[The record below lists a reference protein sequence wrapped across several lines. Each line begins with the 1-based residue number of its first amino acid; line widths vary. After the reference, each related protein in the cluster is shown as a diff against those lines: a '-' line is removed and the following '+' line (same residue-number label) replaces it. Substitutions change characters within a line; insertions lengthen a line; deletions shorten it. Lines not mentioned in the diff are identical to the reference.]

1 MRVLLLSWE
10 HPPVVVGGLGRHVQ
24 ELAKALAA
32 LGHEV
37 AVLSRGPMGATG
49 TQCPRAETTQD
60 GVRVVSV
67 PEDPLSLEFGSD
79 LVAWTLSLGHA
90 MLRAG
95 LSLAGAFQPDV
106 LHAHDWLVAA
116 PAIALA
122 EHFDIPLI
130 TTVHATEAG
139 RHDGWIGNAVSA
151 QVHSAEHWLVRSSDA
166 LICCS
171 ESMRRET
178 NTLFGMAGA
187 AEEPSV
193 IPNGIDLSAW
203 PFTPPDRCA
212 AVPKLL
218 FVGRL
223 EYEKGVHDLIAAL
236 PVIRRAHPGT
246 TLSVVGSGTQAD
258 WLREVAR
265 DHKVAS
271 AVRFFGNLDHAGIRR
286 HMRSSSVM
294 VVPSRYEPFGLVALE
309 GAAAGIPLVVADT
322 GGLGEAV
329 ADNRTGWSFPP
340 GDVPA
345 LAEAVNCSLASPTR
359 SARRAKAA
367 RERITSEFDWLRV
380 AERTI
385 EVYRGAK
392 RRCGQQPVPRPALQL
407 PVRLLTSG
415 P

>member
-24 ELAKALAA
+24 ELAKALAS

-37 AVLSRGPMGATG
+37 TVLSRGPMGATG
-49 TQCPRAETTQD
+49 AQAPAATTTQN

-95 LSLAGAFQPDV
+95 LALADSFQPDV
-106 LHAHDWLVAA
+106 VHAHDWLVAA

-122 EHFDIPLI
+122 EHFAVPLV

-139 RHDGWIGNAVSA
+139 RHDGWIGNSTSA
-151 QVHSAEHWLVRSSDA
+151 QVHSAERWLVRVSDA

-171 ESMRRET
+171 ESMRQET
-178 NTLFGMAGA
+178 TTLFGPLD
-187 AEEPSV
+187 EPIVV
-193 IPNGIDLSAW
+193 IPNGIDLSLW
-203 PFTPPDRCA
+203 PFQPPDRCA
-212 AVPKLL
+212 TPPRLL

-236 PVIRRAHPGT
+236 PAIRRAHQGT
-246 TLSVVGSGTQAD
+246 TLSVVGTGTQAE

-265 DHKVAS
+265 EHKVAS
-271 AVRFFGNLDHAGIRR
+271 SVRFFGKLDHNGIQR
-286 HMRSSSVM
+286 HMRTASALI
-294 VVPSRYEPFGLVALE
+294 VPSRYEPFGLVALE
-309 GAAAGIPLVVADT
+309 GAAAGVPLVVAET

-329 ADNRTGWSFPP
+329 SENVNGRTFPP
-340 GDVPA
+340 GDVKA
-345 LAEAVNCSLASPTR
+345 LADAVARVLASPTR
-359 SARRAKAA
+359 SARMAKAA
-367 RERITSEFDWLRV
+367 RDRITDDFDWRSV
-380 AERTI
+380 AEQTV
-385 EVYRGAK
+385 EVYSGAK
-392 RRCGQQPVPRPALQL
+392 RLDGRAPVPRPDLRL
-407 PVRLLTSG
+407 PVKLLG
-415 P
+415 

>member
-24 ELAKALAA
+24 ELAKALAG

-37 AVLSRGPMGATG
+37 VVLSRGPMGATAAQSPLA
-49 TQCPRAETTQD
+49 TTTQD

-79 LVAWTLSLGHA
+79 LVAWTLSFGHA

-95 LSLAGAFQPDV
+95 LALAESFQPEV
-106 LHAHDWLVAA
+106 VHAHDWLVAA

-122 EHFDIPLI
+122 EHLAVPLV

-139 RHDGWIGNAVSA
+139 RHDGWIGNPVSA
-151 QVHSAEHWLVRSSDA
+151 QVHSAERWLAHGSDA

-171 ESMRRET
+171 ESMCRET
-178 NTLFGMAGA
+178 TTLF
-187 AEEPSV
+187 EPLDEPVAV
-193 IPNGIDLSAW
+193 IPNGIDLSIW
-203 PFTPPDRCA
+203 PFRPPDRCA
-212 AVPKLL
+212 TPPRLL

-223 EYEKGVHDLIAAL
+223 EYEKGVHDLVAAL
-236 PVIRRAHPGT
+236 PAIRTAHPGT
-246 TLSVVGSGTQAD
+246 TLSVVGTGTQEQ
-258 WLREVAR
+258 WLREIAR
-265 DHKVAS
+265 EHKVAS
-271 AVRFFGNLDHAGIRR
+271 AVRFFGKLDRNGIQR
-286 HMRSSSVM
+286 HMRASSAM

-309 GAAAGIPLVVADT
+309 GAAAGVPLVVADT

-329 ADNRTGWSFPP
+329 AENVNGRTFPP
-340 GDVPA
+340 GEVAA
-345 LAEAVNCSLASPTR
+345 LAEAVGRSLASPAR
-359 SARRAKAA
+359 SARMAKAA
-367 RERITSEFDWLRV
+367 RDRIADGFDWRSV
-380 AERTI
+380 AERTV

-392 RRCGQQPVPRPALQL
+392 RHDSREPTPRPSLKL
-407 PVRLLTSG
+407 PVRLLQ